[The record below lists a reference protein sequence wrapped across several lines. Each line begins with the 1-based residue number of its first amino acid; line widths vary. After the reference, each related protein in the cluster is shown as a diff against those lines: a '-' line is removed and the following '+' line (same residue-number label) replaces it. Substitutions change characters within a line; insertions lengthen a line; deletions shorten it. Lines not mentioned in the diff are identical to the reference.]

1 MSNILIIKLG
11 SLGDVV
17 QISGALRDIR
27 EHHQNEKITIL
38 TTSKYLNLFKNCP
51 YVDDCLEDER
61 LPRYNVFYLLRL
73 KKSINSLNFNKVYD
87 LQNSNRTN
95 FYKKFLFNIKDWS
108 SSKDIPENKYN
119 NSVLQRFDEQLRK
132 SNIQT
137 RYTLKPDF
145 SWAAVHTNNYN
156 LDTNKKYILFFPF
169 CSKDLNHKRWPY
181 FSELINLIKQN
192 HSQYELVVAPG
203 PGEIEEA
210 KSFKIR
216 VALNNNSALD
226 FFELASLIK
235 KSHLVIAN
243 DTGPAHMAAHLGA
256 KGFALFGPH
265 TTPEKVS
272 IEREK
277 FIALQTTDL
286 KSLFADRVYALIKS
300 SITKLRRL
308 AYFLI
313 TSFQ

>member
-27 EHHQNEKITIL
+27 EHHKNEKITIL
-38 TTSKYLNLFKNCP
+38 TTSKYINLFKNCP
-51 YVDDCLEDER
+51 YVDNCLEDER
-61 LPRYNVFYLLRL
+61 LPRYNIFYLLRL
-73 KKSINSLNFNKVYD
+73 RKIINSLNFNKVYD

-95 FYKKFLFNIKDWS
+95 FYRKFLFNVKNWS
-108 SSKDIPENKYN
+108 SSRDIAENKYN
-119 NSVLQRFDEQLRK
+119 NSVLQKFDKQLRK

-137 RYTLKPDF
+137 LYTLKPDF
-145 SWAAVHTNNYN
+145 SWAAEKANNYN
-156 LDTNKKYILFFPF
+156 LDTDKKYILFFPF
-169 CSKDLNHKRWPY
+169 CSRDLIHKRWPY

-192 HSQYELVVAPG
+192 HPEYSLVVAPG

-210 KSFKIR
+210 KSLDIKI
-216 VALNNNSALD
+216 AINNNLPLN

-256 KGFALFGPH
+256 RGFTLFGPH

-277 FIALQTTDL
+277 FIALQTMDL
-286 KSLFADRVYALIKS
+286 KSLSADRVYALIKS
-300 SITKLRRL
+300 SI
-308 AYFLI
+308 I
-313 TSFQ
+313 N

>member
-27 EHHQNEKITIL
+27 EHHKNEKITIL
-38 TTSKYLNLFKNCP
+38 TTSKYINLFKNCP
-51 YVDDCLEDER
+51 YVDNYLEDER
-61 LPRYNVFYLLRL
+61 LPRYNIFYLLRL
-73 KKSINSLNFNKVYD
+73 RKIINSLNFNKVYD

-95 FYKKFLFNIKDWS
+95 FYRKFLFNVKNWS
-108 SSKDIPENKYN
+108 SSRDIPENKYN

-137 RYTLKPDF
+137 LYTLKPDF
-145 SWAAVHTNNYN
+145 SWAAEKANNYN
-156 LDTNKKYILFFPF
+156 LDTGKKYILFFPF
-169 CSKDLNHKRWPY
+169 CSRDLIHKRWPY

-192 HSQYELVVAPG
+192 HPEYSLVVAPG

-210 KSFKIR
+210 KSLDIKI
-216 VALNNNSALD
+216 ALNNNLPLN

-256 KGFALFGPH
+256 RGFTLFGPH

-277 FIALQTTDL
+277 FIALQTMDL

-300 SITKLRRL
+300 SI
-308 AYFLI
+308 I
-313 TSFQ
+313 N

>member
-27 EHHQNEKITIL
+27 EHHKNEKITIL

-51 YVDDCLEDER
+51 YVDNCLEDER
-61 LPRYNVFYLLRL
+61 LPRYNIFYLLRL
-73 KKSINSLNFNKVYD
+73 RKIINSLNFNKVYD
-87 LQNSNRTN
+87 LQNSNRTG
-95 FYKKFLFNIKDWS
+95 FYRKFLFNIKDWS

-132 SNIQT
+132 SNIKT
-137 RYTLKPDF
+137 LYTLKPDF
-145 SWAAVHTNNYN
+145 SWAAEKANNYN
-156 LDTNKKYILFFPF
+156 LDTDKKYILFFPF
-169 CSKDLNHKRWPY
+169 CSRDLIHKRWPY

-192 HSQYELVVAPG
+192 HPPYSLVVAPG

-210 KSFKIR
+210 KSLDIKI
-216 VALNNNSALD
+216 ALNNNLPLN

-256 KGFALFGPH
+256 RGFTLFGPH

-277 FIALQTTDL
+277 FIALQTMDL
-286 KSLFADRVYALIKS
+286 KSFSAVRFYALIKS
-300 SITKLRRL
+300 SI
-308 AYFLI
+308 I
-313 TSFQ
+313 N

>member
-1 MSNILIIKLG
+1 M
-11 SLGDVV
+11 
-17 QISGALRDIR
+17 
-27 EHHQNEKITIL
+27 
-38 TTSKYLNLFKNCP
+38 
-51 YVDDCLEDER
+51 
-61 LPRYNVFYLLRL
+61 L
-73 KKSINSLNFNKVYD
+73 KS
-87 LQNSNRTN
+87 
-95 FYKKFLFNIKDWS
+95 
-108 SSKDIPENKYN
+108 
-119 NSVLQRFDEQLRK
+119 
-132 SNIQT
+132 
-137 RYTLKPDF
+137 
-145 SWAAVHTNNYN
+145 NNYN

-169 CSKDLNHKRWPY
+169 CSKDLIHKRWPY

-210 KSFKIR
+210 KSFNIR
-216 VALNNNSALD
+216 VALSNNLALD

-300 SITKLRRL
+300 SILN
-308 AYFLI
+308 
-313 TSFQ
+313 

>member
-27 EHHQNEKITIL
+27 EHHKNEKITIL
-38 TTSKYLNLFKNCP
+38 TTSKYINLFKNCP
-51 YVDDCLEDER
+51 YIDNCLEDER
-61 LPRYNVFYLLRL
+61 LPRYNIFYLLRL
-73 KKSINSLNFNKVYD
+73 RKIINSLNFNKVYD

-95 FYKKFLFNIKDWS
+95 FYRKFLFNVKNWS
-108 SSKDIPENKYN
+108 SSRDIPENKYN

-137 RYTLKPDF
+137 LYTLKPDF
-145 SWAAVHTNNYN
+145 SWAAEKANNYN
-156 LDTNKKYILFFPF
+156 LDTDKKYILFFPF
-169 CSKDLNHKRWPY
+169 CSRDLIHKRWPY

-192 HSQYELVVAPG
+192 HPQYSLVVAPG

-210 KSFKIR
+210 KSLDIKI
-216 VALNNNSALD
+216 ALNNNLPLN

-256 KGFALFGPH
+256 RGFTLFGPH

-277 FIALQTTDL
+277 FIALQTMDL

-300 SITKLRRL
+300 SI
-308 AYFLI
+308 I
-313 TSFQ
+313 N

>member
-27 EHHQNEKITIL
+27 EHHKNEKITIL
-38 TTSKYLNLFKNCP
+38 TTSKYINLFKNCP
-51 YVDDCLEDER
+51 YVDNCLEDER
-61 LPRYNVFYLLRL
+61 LPRYNIFYLLRL
-73 KKSINSLNFNKVYD
+73 RKIINSLNFNKVYD

-95 FYKKFLFNIKDWS
+95 FYRKFLFNVKNWS
-108 SSKDIPENKYN
+108 SSRDIPENKYN

-132 SNIQT
+132 SNIKT
-137 RYTLKPDF
+137 LYTLKPDF
-145 SWAAVHTNNYN
+145 SWAAEKANNYN
-156 LDTNKKYILFFPF
+156 LNTDKKYILFFPF
-169 CSKDLNHKRWPY
+169 CSRDLIHKRWPY

-192 HSQYELVVAPG
+192 HPEYYLVVAPG

-210 KSFKIR
+210 KSLDVKI
-216 VALNNNSALD
+216 AINNNLPLN

-256 KGFALFGPH
+256 RGFTLFGPH

-277 FIALQTTDL
+277 FIALQTMDL

-300 SITKLRRL
+300 SI
-308 AYFLI
+308 I
-313 TSFQ
+313 N

>member
-27 EHHQNEKITIL
+27 EHHKNEKITIL

-95 FYKKFLFNIKDWS
+95 FYRKFLFNIKDWS
-108 SSKDIPENKYN
+108 SSKDIPEKKYN

-145 SWAAVHTNNYN
+145 SWAAEKSNNYN

-169 CSKDLNHKRWPY
+169 CSKDLIHKRWPY

-210 KSFKIR
+210 KSFNIR
-216 VALNNNSALD
+216 VALSNNLALD

-243 DTGPAHMAAHLGA
+243 DTGPAHMAAHLSA
-256 KGFALFGPH
+256 KGFELFGPH

-300 SITKLRRL
+300 SIL
-308 AYFLI
+308 
-313 TSFQ
+313 S

>member
-27 EHHQNEKITIL
+27 EHHKNEKITIL

-51 YVDDCLEDER
+51 YVDECLEDER
-61 LPRYNVFYLLRL
+61 LPRYNIFYLLRL
-73 KKSINSLNFNKVYD
+73 RKIINFSNFSKVYD

-95 FYKKFLFNIKDWS
+95 FYRKFIFNTNDWS

-137 RYTLKPDF
+137 LYTLKPDF
-145 SWAAVHTNNYN
+145 SWAAGKGSNYN
-156 LDTNKKYILFFPF
+156 LGTDKKYILLFPF
-169 CSKDLNHKRWPY
+169 CSKDLIHKRWPY

-192 HSQYELVVAPG
+192 HPQYVLVVAPG

-210 KSFKIR
+210 KSFNITI
-216 VALNNNSALD
+216 ALSNNLPLN

-256 KGFALFGPH
+256 RGFTLFGPH

-277 FIALQTTDL
+277 FIALQTMDL
-286 KSLFADRVYALIKS
+286 KSLLADRVYALIKS
-300 SITKLRRL
+300 SI
-308 AYFLI
+308 I
-313 TSFQ
+313 N

>member
-27 EHHQNEKITIL
+27 EHHKNEKITIL
-38 TTSKYLNLFKNCP
+38 TTSKFLNLFKNCP
-51 YVDDCLEDER
+51 YIDDCLEDER
-61 LPRYNVFYLLRL
+61 LPRYNIFYLLRL
-73 KKSINSLNFNKVYD
+73 RKIINSLNFNKVYD
-87 LQNSNRTN
+87 LQNSNRTS
-95 FYKKFLFNIKDWS
+95 FYRKFLFNIKNWS

-137 RYTLKPDF
+137 THTLKPDF
-145 SWAAVHTNNYN
+145 SWVAEKANNYN
-156 LDTNKKYILFFPF
+156 LDIDKKYILLFPF
-169 CSKDLNHKRWPY
+169 CSKDLIHKRWPY
-181 FSELINLIKQN
+181 FSELINLIKKN
-192 HSQYELVVAPG
+192 HPQYALVVAPG

-210 KSFKIR
+210 KSLDIKI
-216 VALNNNSALD
+216 ALNNNLPLN

-256 KGFALFGPH
+256 RGFTLFGPH

-277 FIALQTTDL
+277 FIALQTMDL

-300 SITKLRRL
+300 SITN
-308 AYFLI
+308 
-313 TSFQ
+313 

>member
-27 EHHQNEKITIL
+27 EHHKNEKITIL

-51 YVDDCLEDER
+51 YIDDCLEDER
-61 LPRYNVFYLLRL
+61 LPRYNIFYLLRL
-73 KKSINSLNFNKVYD
+73 KKNINSLNFNKVYD

-95 FYKKFLFNIKDWS
+95 FYRKFLFNIKDWS
-108 SSKDIPENKYN
+108 TSKDIPDNKYN

-132 SNIQT
+132 SNIET

-145 SWAAVHTNNYN
+145 NWAAQHANNYN
-156 LDTNKKYILFFPF
+156 LNTIKKYILFFPF
-169 CSKDLNHKRWPY
+169 CSKDLIHKRWPY
-181 FSELINLIKQN
+181 FSELISLIKQN
-192 HSQYELVVAPG
+192 HPQYELVVAPG

-210 KSFKIR
+210 KSLNIK
-216 VALNNNSALD
+216 VALNNNLALN

-256 KGFALFGPH
+256 KGFTLFGPH

-277 FIALQTTDL
+277 FIALQTMDL

-300 SITKLRRL
+300 SIVN
-308 AYFLI
+308 
-313 TSFQ
+313 

>member
-27 EHHQNEKITIL
+27 EHHKNEKITIL
-38 TTSKYLNLFKNCP
+38 TTSKYINLFKNCP
-51 YVDDCLEDER
+51 YVDNCLEDER
-61 LPRYNVFYLLRL
+61 LPRYNIFYLLRL
-73 KKSINSLNFNKVYD
+73 RKIINSLNFNKVYD

-95 FYKKFLFNIKDWS
+95 FYRKFLFNIKNWS
-108 SSKDIPENKYN
+108 SSRDIRENKYN

-137 RYTLKPDF
+137 IYTLKPDF
-145 SWAAVHTNNYN
+145 SWAAEKANNYN
-156 LDTNKKYILFFPF
+156 LDTDKKYILLFPF
-169 CSKDLNHKRWPY
+169 CSRDLIHKRWPY

-192 HSQYELVVAPG
+192 HPQYSLVVAPG
-203 PGEIEEA
+203 PGELEEA
-210 KSFKIR
+210 MSLEIKI
-216 VALNNNSALD
+216 ALNNNLPLN

-256 KGFALFGPH
+256 RGFTLFGPH

-277 FIALQTTDL
+277 FIALQTMDL

-300 SITKLRRL
+300 SI
-308 AYFLI
+308 I
-313 TSFQ
+313 N

>member
-27 EHHQNEKITIL
+27 EHHKNEKITIL

-61 LPRYNVFYLLRL
+61 LPRYNIFYLLRL
-73 KKSINSLNFNKVYD
+73 KKSINSLNFKKVYD

-95 FYKKFLFNIKDWS
+95 FYRKFLFNIKDWS
-108 SSKDIPENKYN
+108 SSKDILENKYN

-145 SWAAVHTNNYN
+145 SWAAEKCNNYN

-169 CSKDLNHKRWPY
+169 CSKDLIHKRWPY
-181 FSELINLIKQN
+181 FYELINLIKQN

-210 KSFKIR
+210 KSFNIR
-216 VALNNNSALD
+216 VALSNNLALD

-300 SITKLRRL
+300 SILN
-308 AYFLI
+308 
-313 TSFQ
+313 

>member
-27 EHHQNEKITIL
+27 EHHKNEKITIL

-61 LPRYNVFYLLRL
+61 LPRYNIFYLLRL
-73 KKSINSLNFNKVYD
+73 RKIVNSLNFNKVYD
-87 LQNSNRTN
+87 LQNSNRTS
-95 FYKKFLFNIKDWS
+95 FYRKFVFNIKEWS

-119 NSVLQRFDEQLRK
+119 ISVLRRFDEQLRK

-137 RYTLKPDF
+137 LYTLKPDF
-145 SWAAVHTNNYN
+145 SWAAEKANSYN
-156 LDTNKKYILFFPF
+156 LDTDKKYVLFFPF
-169 CSKDLNHKRWPY
+169 CSKDLIHKRWPY
-181 FSELINLIKQN
+181 FSELINLIKKN
-192 HSQYELVVAPG
+192 HPQYALVVAPG

-210 KSFKIR
+210 KSLDIKI
-216 VALNNNSALD
+216 ALNNNIPLN

-256 KGFALFGPH
+256 RGFTLFGPH

-277 FIALQTTDL
+277 FIALQTIDL

-300 SITKLRRL
+300 SITN
-308 AYFLI
+308 
-313 TSFQ
+313 

>member
-27 EHHQNEKITIL
+27 EHHKNEKITIL

-61 LPRYNVFYLLRL
+61 LPRYNIFYLLRL
-73 KKSINSLNFNKVYD
+73 RKIVNSLNFNKVYD
-87 LQNSNRTN
+87 LQNSNRTS
-95 FYKKFLFNIKDWS
+95 FYRKFLFNIKDWS

-137 RYTLKPDF
+137 LYTLKPDF
-145 SWAAVHTNNYN
+145 SWAAEKANSYN
-156 LDTNKKYILFFPF
+156 LDTDKKYVLFFPF
-169 CSKDLNHKRWPY
+169 CSKDLIHKRWPY
-181 FSELINLIKQN
+181 FSELINLIKKN
-192 HSQYELVVAPG
+192 HPQYALVVAPG

-210 KSFKIR
+210 KSLDIKI
-216 VALNNNSALD
+216 ALNNNLPLN

-256 KGFALFGPH
+256 RGFTLFGPH

-277 FIALQTTDL
+277 FIALQTMDL

-300 SITKLRRL
+300 SILN
-308 AYFLI
+308 
-313 TSFQ
+313 

>member
-27 EHHQNEKITIL
+27 DHHKNEKITIL

-61 LPRYNVFYLLRL
+61 LPRYNIFYLLRL
-73 KKSINSLNFNKVYD
+73 RKIVNSLNFNKVYD
-87 LQNSNRTN
+87 LQNSNRTS
-95 FYKKFLFNIKDWS
+95 FYRKFIFNIKDWS

-119 NSVLQRFDEQLRK
+119 NSVLQRFDKQLRK

-137 RYTLKPDF
+137 LYTLKPDF
-145 SWAAVHTNNYN
+145 SWAAEKANSYN
-156 LDTNKKYILFFPF
+156 LDTDKKYVLFFPF
-169 CSKDLNHKRWPY
+169 CSKDLIHKRWPY
-181 FSELINLIKQN
+181 FSELINLIKRN
-192 HSQYELVVAPG
+192 HPQYELVVAPG

-210 KSFKIR
+210 KSLDIKI
-216 VALNNNSALD
+216 ALNNNLPLN

-256 KGFALFGPH
+256 RGFTLFGPH

-277 FIALQTTDL
+277 FIALQTMDL

-300 SITKLRRL
+300 SILN
-308 AYFLI
+308 
-313 TSFQ
+313 

>member
-27 EHHQNEKITIL
+27 EHHKNEKITIL
-38 TTSKYLNLFKNCP
+38 TTSKYINLFKNCP
-51 YVDDCLEDER
+51 YVDNCLEDER
-61 LPRYNVFYLLRL
+61 LPRYNIFYLLRL
-73 KKSINSLNFNKVYD
+73 RKIINSLNFNKVYD

-95 FYKKFLFNIKDWS
+95 FYRKFLFNVKNWS
-108 SSKDIPENKYN
+108 SSRDIPENKYN

-132 SNIQT
+132 SNIKT
-137 RYTLKPDF
+137 LYTLKPDF
-145 SWAAVHTNNYN
+145 SWAAEKANNYN
-156 LDTNKKYILFFPF
+156 LDTDKKYILFFPF
-169 CSKDLNHKRWPY
+169 CSRDLIHKRWPY

-192 HSQYELVVAPG
+192 HPEYSLVVAPG

-210 KSFKIR
+210 KSLDIKI
-216 VALNNNSALD
+216 AINNNLPLN

-256 KGFALFGPH
+256 RGFTLFGPH

-277 FIALQTTDL
+277 FIALQTMDL
-286 KSLFADRVYALIKS
+286 KSLSADRVYALIKS
-300 SITKLRRL
+300 SI
-308 AYFLI
+308 I
-313 TSFQ
+313 N

>member
-17 QISGALRDIR
+17 QISGVLRDIR
-27 EHHQNEKITIL
+27 EHHKNEKITIL
-38 TTSKYLNLFKNCP
+38 TTSKYFNLFKNCP

-61 LPRYNVFYLLRL
+61 LPRYNIFYLLRL
-73 KKSINSLNFNKVYD
+73 RKIVNSLNFNKVYD
-87 LQNSNRTN
+87 LQNSNRTS
-95 FYKKFLFNIKDWS
+95 FYRKFLFNIKDWS
-108 SSKDIPENKYN
+108 SSRDIPEKKYN

-132 SNIQT
+132 SNVHT
-137 RYTLKPDF
+137 LYTLKPDF
-145 SWAAVHTNNYN
+145 SWAADKANNYN
-156 LDTNKKYILFFPF
+156 LDTDKKYILLFPF
-169 CSKDLNHKRWPY
+169 CSRDLIHKRWPY

-192 HSQYELVVAPG
+192 HPQYSLVVAPG

-210 KSFKIR
+210 KSFDIKI
-216 VALNNNSALD
+216 ALNNNLPLN
-226 FFELASLIK
+226 FFELATLIK

-256 KGFALFGPH
+256 RGFTLFGPH

-277 FIALQTTDL
+277 FIALQTMDL
-286 KSLFADRVYALIKS
+286 KSLSADRVYALIKS
-300 SITKLRRL
+300 SI
-308 AYFLI
+308 I
-313 TSFQ
+313 N

>member
-17 QISGALRDIR
+17 QVSGALKDIR
-27 EHHQNEKITIL
+27 EHHKNEKITIL
-38 TTSKYLNLFKNCP
+38 TTAKYFNLFKNCP
-51 YVDDCLEDER
+51 YVDACLEDER
-61 LPRYNVFYLLRL
+61 LPRYNIFYLLKLRKL
-73 KKSINSLNFNKVYD
+73 INSLNFIKVYD
-87 LQNSNRTN
+87 LQNSNRTT
-95 FYKKFLFNIKDWS
+95 FYRKFIFNINDWS
-108 SSKDIPENKYN
+108 SSKDIPQNKYN

-145 SWAAVHTNNYN
+145 SWAAEKGNNYN

-169 CSKDLNHKRWPY
+169 CSKDLIHKRWPY

-192 HSQYELVVAPG
+192 HPEFELVVAPG
-203 PGEIEEA
+203 PDEIVDA
-210 KSFKIR
+210 KSFNIKI
-216 VALNNNSALD
+216 ALNNNSVLN

-256 KGFALFGPH
+256 KGFVLFGPH

-277 FIALQTTDL
+277 FIAIQSINL
-286 KSLFADRVYALIKS
+286 KLLSYENVYSIIKN
-300 SITKLRRL
+300 SIN
-308 AYFLI
+308 
-313 TSFQ
+313 

>member
-27 EHHQNEKITIL
+27 EHHKNEKITIL

-51 YVDDCLEDER
+51 YVDNCLEDER
-61 LPRYNVFYLLRL
+61 LPRYNIFYLLRL
-73 KKSINSLNFNKVYD
+73 RKIINSLNFNKVYD

-95 FYKKFLFNIKDWS
+95 FYRKFLFNVKNWS
-108 SSKDIPENKYN
+108 SSRDIPENKYN

-132 SNIQT
+132 SNIKT
-137 RYTLKPDF
+137 LYTLKPDF
-145 SWAAVHTNNYN
+145 SWAAEKANNYN
-156 LDTNKKYILFFPF
+156 LNTDKKYILFFPF
-169 CSKDLNHKRWPY
+169 CSRDLIHKRWPY

-192 HSQYELVVAPG
+192 HPEYSLVVAPG

-210 KSFKIR
+210 KSLDVKI
-216 VALNNNSALD
+216 AINNNLPLN

-256 KGFALFGPH
+256 RGFTLFGPH

-277 FIALQTTDL
+277 FIALQTMDL

-300 SITKLRRL
+300 SI
-308 AYFLI
+308 I
-313 TSFQ
+313 N

>member
-27 EHHQNEKITIL
+27 EHHKNEKITIL
-38 TTSKYLNLFKNCP
+38 TTSKYINLFKNCP
-51 YVDDCLEDER
+51 YIDNCLEDER
-61 LPRYNVFYLLRL
+61 LPRYNIFFLLRL
-73 KKSINSLNFNKVYD
+73 RKIINSLNFYKVYD

-95 FYKKFLFNIKDWS
+95 FYRKFLFNVKNWS
-108 SSKDIPENKYN
+108 SSRDIAENKYN

-137 RYTLKPDF
+137 LYTLKPDF
-145 SWAAVHTNNYN
+145 SWAAKKANNYN
-156 LDTNKKYILFFPF
+156 LDTDKKYILFFPF
-169 CSKDLNHKRWPY
+169 CSKDLIHKRWPY

-192 HSQYELVVAPG
+192 HPEYSLVVAPG

-210 KSFKIR
+210 KSLDIKI
-216 VALNNNSALD
+216 AINNNLPLN

-256 KGFALFGPH
+256 RGFTLFGPH
-265 TTPEKVS
+265 ITPEKVS

-277 FIALQTTDL
+277 FIALQTMDL
-286 KSLFADRVYALIKS
+286 KSLSADRVYALIKS
-300 SITKLRRL
+300 SI
-308 AYFLI
+308 I
-313 TSFQ
+313 N

>member
-27 EHHQNEKITIL
+27 EHYKNEKITIL

-61 LPRYNVFYLLRL
+61 LPRYNIFYLLRL
-73 KKSINSLNFNKVYD
+73 RKIVNSLNFNKVYD
-87 LQNSNRTN
+87 LQNSNRTS
-95 FYKKFLFNIKDWS
+95 FYRKFLFNVKDWS

-119 NSVLQRFDEQLRK
+119 NSVLQRFDEQLKK

-137 RYTLKPDF
+137 FYTLKPDF
-145 SWAAVHTNNYN
+145 SWAAEKANSYN
-156 LDTNKKYILFFPF
+156 LVTDKKYVLFFPF
-169 CSKDLNHKRWPY
+169 CSKDLIHKRWPY
-181 FSELINLIKQN
+181 FSELINLIKKN
-192 HSQYELVVAPG
+192 HPQYALVVAPG
-203 PGEIEEA
+203 PGEIDEA
-210 KSFKIR
+210 KSLDIKI
-216 VALNNNSALD
+216 ALNNNLPLN

-256 KGFALFGPH
+256 RGFALFGPH

-277 FIALQTTDL
+277 FIALQTMDL

-300 SITKLRRL
+300 SI
-308 AYFLI
+308 I
-313 TSFQ
+313 N

>member
-27 EHHQNEKITIL
+27 EHHKNEKITIL

-95 FYKKFLFNIKDWS
+95 FYRKFLFNIKDWS
-108 SSKDIPENKYN
+108 SSKDIPEKKYN

-132 SNIQT
+132 SNIKT
-137 RYTLKPDF
+137 LYTLKPDF
-145 SWAAVHTNNYN
+145 SWAAEKANNYN
-156 LDTNKKYILFFPF
+156 LNTDKKYILFFPF
-169 CSKDLNHKRWPY
+169 CSRDLIHKRWPY

-192 HSQYELVVAPG
+192 HPEYSLVVAPG

-210 KSFKIR
+210 KSLDVKI
-216 VALNNNSALD
+216 AINNNLPLN

-256 KGFALFGPH
+256 RGFTLFGPH

-277 FIALQTTDL
+277 FIALQTMDL

-300 SITKLRRL
+300 SI
-308 AYFLI
+308 I
-313 TSFQ
+313 N

>member
-27 EHHQNEKITIL
+27 EHHKNEKITIL

-51 YVDDCLEDER
+51 YVDYCLEDQR
-61 LPRYNVFYLLRL
+61 LPRYNIFYLLRL
-73 KKSINSLNFNKVYD
+73 KKIISSLNFNKAYD

-95 FYKKFLFNIKDWS
+95 FYRKFIFSIKDWS
-108 SSKDIPENKYN
+108 STRDIQENKYN

-132 SNIQT
+132 SNIKT

-145 SWAAVHTNNYN
+145 SWAAEQADN
-156 LDTNKKYILFFPF
+156 YILLFPF
-169 CSKDLNHKRWPY
+169 CSRDLIHKRWPY
-181 FSELINLIKQN
+181 FSELVNLIKQN
-192 HSQYELVVAPG
+192 HPQYALVVAPG

-210 KSFKIR
+210 KSFNITI
-216 VALNNNSALD
+216 ALNNNLPLN

-256 KGFALFGPH
+256 RGFALFGPH

-277 FIALQTTDL
+277 FIALQTMDL

-300 SITKLRRL
+300 SI
-308 AYFLI
+308 I
-313 TSFQ
+313 S

>member
-17 QISGALRDIR
+17 QISGALKDIR
-27 EHHQNEKITIL
+27 EHHKNEKITIL

-51 YVDDCLEDER
+51 YVDSCLEDER
-61 LPRYNVFYLLRL
+61 LPRYNIFYLLKLRKL
-73 KKSINSLNFNKVYD
+73 INSLNFTKVYD

-95 FYKKFLFNIKDWS
+95 FYRKFIFNIGDWS
-108 SSKDIPENKYN
+108 SSKDIPESKYN
-119 NSVLQRFDEQLRK
+119 SSVLQRFDEQLRK

-145 SWAAVHTNNYN
+145 SWAADKANNYN
-156 LDTNKKYILFFPF
+156 LDTDKKYILFFPF
-169 CSKDLNHKRWPY
+169 CSKDLIHKRWPY
-181 FSELINLIKQN
+181 FSELINLNIK
-192 HSQYELVVAPG
+192 
-203 PGEIEEA
+203 I
-210 KSFKIR
+210 
-216 VALNNNSALD
+216 ALNNNSALN

-243 DTGPAHMAAHLGA
+243 DTGPAHMTAHLGA
-256 KGFALFGPH
+256 RGFALFGPH

-277 FIALQTTDL
+277 FIALQTMDL

-300 SITKLRRL
+300 SITN
-308 AYFLI
+308 
-313 TSFQ
+313 

>member
-27 EHHQNEKITIL
+27 EHHKNEKITIL
-38 TTSKYLNLFKNCP
+38 TTSKYINLFKNCP
-51 YVDDCLEDER
+51 YVDNCLEDER
-61 LPRYNVFYLLRL
+61 LPRYNIFYLLRL
-73 KKSINSLNFNKVYD
+73 RKIINSLNFNKVYD

-95 FYKKFLFNIKDWS
+95 FYRKFLINVKNWS
-108 SSKDIPENKYN
+108 SSRDIPENKYN

-137 RYTLKPDF
+137 LYTLKPDF
-145 SWAAVHTNNYN
+145 SWAAEKANNYN
-156 LDTNKKYILFFPF
+156 LDTDKKYILFFPF
-169 CSKDLNHKRWPY
+169 CSRDLIHKRWPY
-181 FSELINLIKQN
+181 FSELINLIKKN
-192 HSQYELVVAPG
+192 HPEYSLVVAPG

-210 KSFKIR
+210 KSLDIKI
-216 VALNNNSALD
+216 ALNNNLPLN

-256 KGFALFGPH
+256 RGFTLFGPH

-277 FIALQTTDL
+277 FIALQTMDL

-300 SITKLRRL
+300 SI
-308 AYFLI
+308 I
-313 TSFQ
+313 N

>member
-27 EHHQNEKITIL
+27 EHHKNEKITIL
-38 TTSKYLNLFKNCP
+38 TTSKYINLFKNCP
-51 YVDDCLEDER
+51 YVDNCLEDER
-61 LPRYNVFYLLRL
+61 LPRYNIFYLLRL
-73 KKSINSLNFNKVYD
+73 RKIINSLNFNKVYD
-87 LQNSNRTN
+87 LQNSNRTS
-95 FYKKFLFNIKDWS
+95 FYRKFLFNVKNWS
-108 SSKDIPENKYN
+108 SSRDIPENKYN

-132 SNIQT
+132 SNIKT
-137 RYTLKPDF
+137 LYTLKPDF
-145 SWAAVHTNNYN
+145 SWAAEKANNYN
-156 LDTNKKYILFFPF
+156 LDTDKKYILFFPF
-169 CSKDLNHKRWPY
+169 CSRDLIHKRWPY

-192 HSQYELVVAPG
+192 HPEYSLVVAPG

-210 KSFKIR
+210 KSLDVKI
-216 VALNNNSALD
+216 AINNNLPLN

-256 KGFALFGPH
+256 RGFTLFGPH

-277 FIALQTTDL
+277 FIALQTMDL

-300 SITKLRRL
+300 SI
-308 AYFLI
+308 I
-313 TSFQ
+313 N

>member
-17 QISGALRDIR
+17 QISGALKDIR
-27 EHHQNEKITIL
+27 EHHKNEKITIL

-51 YVDDCLEDER
+51 HVDSCLEDER
-61 LPRYNVFYLLRL
+61 LPRYNIFYLLKLRKL
-73 KKSINSLNFNKVYD
+73 INSLNFTKVYD

-95 FYKKFLFNIKDWS
+95 FYRKFIFNIGDWS
-108 SSKDIPENKYN
+108 SSKDIPESKYN
-119 NSVLQRFDEQLRK
+119 SSVLQRFDEQLRK

-145 SWAAVHTNNYN
+145 SWAADKANNYN
-156 LDTNKKYILFFPF
+156 LDTDKKYILFFPF
-169 CSKDLNHKRWPY
+169 CSKDLIHKRWPY
-181 FSELINLIKQN
+181 FSELINLIKKN
-192 HSQYELVVAPG
+192 HSEFELVVAPG
-203 PGEIEEA
+203 PDEIVEA
-210 KSFKIR
+210 KSLNIKI
-216 VALNNNSALD
+216 ALNNNSALN

-243 DTGPAHMAAHLGA
+243 DTGPAHMTAHLGA
-256 KGFALFGPH
+256 RGFALFGPH

-277 FIALQTTDL
+277 FIALQTMDL

-300 SITKLRRL
+300 SITN
-308 AYFLI
+308 
-313 TSFQ
+313 

>member
-27 EHHQNEKITIL
+27 EHHKNEKITIL

-73 KKSINSLNFNKVYD
+73 RKIVNSLNFNKVYD
-87 LQNSNRTN
+87 LQNSNRTS
-95 FYKKFLFNIKDWS
+95 FYRKFLFNIKDWS

-119 NSVLQRFDEQLRK
+119 NSVLQRFDEQLKK

-137 RYTLKPDF
+137 IYTLKPDF
-145 SWAAVHTNNYN
+145 SWAAEKANSYN
-156 LDTNKKYILFFPF
+156 LDTDKKYVLFFPF
-169 CSKDLNHKRWPY
+169 CSKDLIHKRWPY
-181 FSELINLIKQN
+181 FPELINLIKKN
-192 HSQYELVVAPG
+192 HPQYALVVAPG

-210 KSFKIR
+210 KSLDIKI
-216 VALNNNSALD
+216 ALNNNLPLN

-256 KGFALFGPH
+256 RGFTLFGPH

-277 FIALQTTDL
+277 FIALQTMDL

-300 SITKLRRL
+300 SITN
-308 AYFLI
+308 
-313 TSFQ
+313 

>member
-27 EHHQNEKITIL
+27 EHHKNEKITIL

-61 LPRYNVFYLLRL
+61 LPRYNIFYLLRL
-73 KKSINSLNFNKVYD
+73 KKNINSLNFNKVYD

-95 FYKKFLFNIKDWS
+95 FYRKFLFNIKDWS

-145 SWAAVHTNNYN
+145 SWAAGQANNYN
-156 LDTNKKYILFFPF
+156 LDTDKKYILLFPF
-169 CSKDLNHKRWPY
+169 CSRDLIHKRWPY

-192 HSQYELVVAPG
+192 HPQYELVVAPG

-210 KSFKIR
+210 KSFNIKI
-216 VALNNNSALD
+216 ALNNNLPLN

-256 KGFALFGPH
+256 RGFTLFGPH

-277 FIALQTTDL
+277 FIALQTMDL

-300 SITKLRRL
+300 SI
-308 AYFLI
+308 I
-313 TSFQ
+313 N

>member
-27 EHHQNEKITIL
+27 EHHKNEKITIL

-51 YVDDCLEDER
+51 YIDDCLEDER
-61 LPRYNVFYLLRL
+61 LPRYNIFYLLRL
-73 KKSINSLNFNKVYD
+73 KKNINSLNFNKVYD

-95 FYKKFLFNIKDWS
+95 FYRKFLFNIKDWS
-108 SSKDIPENKYN
+108 TSKDIPDNKYN

-132 SNIQT
+132 SNIET

-145 SWAAVHTNNYN
+145 NWAAQHANNYN
-156 LDTNKKYILFFPF
+156 LDTIKKYILFFPF
-169 CSKDLNHKRWPY
+169 CSKDLIHKRWPY

-210 KSFKIR
+210 KSFNIR
-216 VALNNNSALD
+216 VALSNNLALD

-300 SITKLRRL
+300 SILN
-308 AYFLI
+308 
-313 TSFQ
+313 

>member
-27 EHHQNEKITIL
+27 EHHKNEKITIL
-38 TTSKYLNLFKNCP
+38 TTTKYLNLFKNCP

-61 LPRYNVFYLLRL
+61 LPRYNIFYLLKL
-73 KKSINSLNFNKVYD
+73 KKIINSFNFVKVYD

-95 FYKKFLFNIKDWS
+95 FYRKFLFNIKDWS

-145 SWAAVHTNNYN
+145 SWAAGQANNYN
-156 LDTNKKYILFFPF
+156 LDTDKKYILLFPF
-169 CSKDLNHKRWPY
+169 CSRDLIHKRWPY

-192 HSQYELVVAPG
+192 HPQYELVVAPG

-210 KSFKIR
+210 KSFNIKI
-216 VALNNNSALD
+216 ALNNNLPLN

-256 KGFALFGPH
+256 RGFALFGPH

-272 IEREK
+272 IERKK
-277 FIALQTTDL
+277 FIALQTMDL

-300 SITKLRRL
+300 SI
-308 AYFLI
+308 I
-313 TSFQ
+313 S

>member
-27 EHHQNEKITIL
+27 EHHKNEKITIL

-51 YVDDCLEDER
+51 YVDDCLEDKR
-61 LPRYNVFYLLRL
+61 LPRYNIFYLLRL
-73 KKSINSLNFNKVYD
+73 RKIVNSLNFNKVYD
-87 LQNSNRTN
+87 LQNSNRTS
-95 FYKKFLFNIKDWS
+95 FYRKFIFNIKDWS

-137 RYTLKPDF
+137 LYTLKPDF
-145 SWAAVHTNNYN
+145 SWAAEKANSYN
-156 LDTNKKYILFFPF
+156 LDTDKKYVLFFPF
-169 CSKDLNHKRWPY
+169 CSKDLIHKRWPY
-181 FSELINLIKQN
+181 FSELINLIKKN
-192 HSQYELVVAPG
+192 HPQYALVVAPG

-210 KSFKIR
+210 KSLDIKI
-216 VALNNNSALD
+216 ALNNNLPLN

-256 KGFALFGPH
+256 RGFTLFGPH

-277 FIALQTTDL
+277 FIALQTMDL

-300 SITKLRRL
+300 SITN
-308 AYFLI
+308 
-313 TSFQ
+313 

>member
-27 EHHQNEKITIL
+27 EHHKNEKITIL
-38 TTSKYLNLFKNCP
+38 TTSKYINLFKNCP
-51 YVDDCLEDER
+51 YIDNCLEDER
-61 LPRYNVFYLLRL
+61 LPRYNIFYLLTLR
-73 KKSINSLNFNKVYD
+73 KIINSLNFNKVYD
-87 LQNSNRTN
+87 LQNSNRSN
-95 FYKKFLFNIKDWS
+95 FYRKFLFNVKNWS
-108 SSKDIPENKYN
+108 SSRDVPENKYN

-137 RYTLKPDF
+137 VYTLKPDF
-145 SWAAVHTNNYN
+145 SWAVDKANSYN
-156 LDTNKKYILFFPF
+156 LDTDKKYVLFFPF
-169 CSKDLNHKRWPY
+169 CSKDLIHKRWPY
-181 FSELINLIKQN
+181 FSELINLIKKN
-192 HSQYELVVAPG
+192 HPQYALVVAPG

-210 KSFKIR
+210 KSLDIKI
-216 VALNNNSALD
+216 ALNNNLPLN

-256 KGFALFGPH
+256 RGFTLFGPH

-277 FIALQTTDL
+277 FIALQTMDL

-300 SITKLRRL
+300 SILN
-308 AYFLI
+308 
-313 TSFQ
+313 

>member
-27 EHHQNEKITIL
+27 EHHKNEKITIL
-38 TTSKYLNLFKNCP
+38 TTSKYINLFKNCP
-51 YVDDCLEDER
+51 YVDNCLEDER
-61 LPRYNVFYLLRL
+61 LPRYNIFYLLRL
-73 KKSINSLNFNKVYD
+73 RKIINSLNFNKVYD

-95 FYKKFLFNIKDWS
+95 FYRKFLFNVKNWS
-108 SSKDIPENKYN
+108 SSRDIPENKYN

-137 RYTLKPDF
+137 IYTSKPDF
-145 SWAAVHTNNYN
+145 SWAAEKANNYN
-156 LDTNKKYILFFPF
+156 LDTDKKYILFFPF
-169 CSKDLNHKRWPY
+169 CSRDLIHKRWPY

-192 HSQYELVVAPG
+192 HPEYSLVVAPG

-210 KSFKIR
+210 KSFDIKIA
-216 VALNNNSALD
+216 VNNNLPLN

-256 KGFALFGPH
+256 RGFTLFGPH

-277 FIALQTTDL
+277 FIALQTMDL

-300 SITKLRRL
+300 SI
-308 AYFLI
+308 I
-313 TSFQ
+313 N

>member
-1 MSNILIIKLG
+1 MSNILLIKLG

-27 EHHQNEKITIL
+27 EHHRNEKITIL

-61 LPRYNVFYLLRL
+61 LPRYNIFYLFRLR
-73 KKSINSLNFNKVYD
+73 KIINSLNFNKVYD
-87 LQNSNRTN
+87 LQNSNRTG
-95 FYKKFLFNIKDWS
+95 FYRKFLFNIKDWS

-137 RYTLKPDF
+137 LYTLKPDF
-145 SWAAVHTNNYN
+145 SWAAEKANSYN
-156 LDTNKKYILFFPF
+156 LDTDKKYVLFFPF
-169 CSKDLNHKRWPY
+169 CSKDLIHKRWPY
-181 FSELINLIKQN
+181 FSELINLIKKN
-192 HSQYELVVAPG
+192 HPQYALVVAPG

-210 KSFKIR
+210 KSLDIKI
-216 VALNNNSALD
+216 ALNNNSPLN

-256 KGFALFGPH
+256 RGFTLFGPH

-277 FIALQTTDL
+277 FIALQTMDL

-300 SITKLRRL
+300 SITN
-308 AYFLI
+308 
-313 TSFQ
+313 

>member
-27 EHHQNEKITIL
+27 EHHKNEKITIL

-61 LPRYNVFYLLRL
+61 LPRYNIFYLFRLR
-73 KKSINSLNFNKVYD
+73 KIINSLNFNKVYD
-87 LQNSNRTN
+87 LQNSNRTS
-95 FYKKFLFNIKDWS
+95 FYRKFLFNIKEWS

-119 NSVLQRFDEQLRK
+119 NSVLQRFDEQLK
-132 SNIQT
+132 NSNIQT
-137 RYTLKPDF
+137 RFTLKPDF
-145 SWAAVHTNNYN
+145 SWAAEKANNYN
-156 LDTNKKYILFFPF
+156 LDADKKYILFFPF
-169 CSKDLNHKRWPY
+169 CSRDLIHKRWPY
-181 FSELINLIKQN
+181 FSELINLIKKN
-192 HSQYELVVAPG
+192 HPQYALVVAPG

-210 KSFKIR
+210 KSLDIKI
-216 VALNNNSALD
+216 ALNNNLPLN

-243 DTGPAHMAAHLGA
+243 DTGPAHRAAHLGA
-256 KGFALFGPH
+256 RGFTLFGPH

-277 FIALQTTDL
+277 FIALQTMDL

-300 SITKLRRL
+300 SITN
-308 AYFLI
+308 
-313 TSFQ
+313 